1 MKKHFLVLLAA
12 ALGLAA
18 CTEKKTDFQVTVN
31 LKNGNDQ
38 MVYLQ
43 KYVDNAPV
51 VIDSAIIQE
60 ETAVLKA
67 PVDDIQILYALKVKD
82 IRGSMPFFADNKD
95 VSFVGDMQNPRDVE
109 IYASETQTALDAYR
123 KEFNGFYEKMEEL
136 YAQMDEAYAK
146 QDSIMMDSLNKVGD
160 AIMDEQG
167 NFRNNYIKEHAD
179 SFLAHYIL
187 NEVKQDYSLDE
198 LKELKSNFITT
209 SVYLDDLNNYIAKQE
224 TLEVGQPCID
234 FTLQTI
240 DGQNVTLSEKVAQN
254 KVTMIDFWASW
265 CGPCRHENP
274 VVKAAYEKY
283 HEMGFDV
290 IGISVD
296 QDEAA
301 WLKAVEADALPYTQV
316 RDTDNSVSESYLIY
330 YIPSNFLIDQNGN
343 FIAKGL
349 RGEELEAKL
358 AEIFAL

>member
-1 MKKHFLVLLAA
+1 MKKQFLFLLVA
-12 ALGLAA
+12 ALSLAA

-31 LKNGNDQ
+31 LKNGNGQ

-43 KYVDNAPV
+43 KYADNAPV

-60 ETAVLKA
+60 ETAVLNA
-67 PVDDIQILYALKVKD
+67 PIGDVQTLYSLKVKD
-82 IRGSMPFFADNKD
+82 MRGSMPFFADNKD

-136 YAQMDEAYAK
+136 YAQMDEAYGK
-146 QDSIMMDSLNKVGD
+146 QDSVMMDSLNKVGD
-160 AIMDEQG
+160 AIMDEQSD
-167 NFRNNYIKEHAD
+167 FRNNYIKEHAEG
-179 SFLAHYIL
+179 FLAHYIL

-198 LKELKSNFITT
+198 LKELEANFTTT
-209 SVYLDDLNNYIAKQE
+209 SVYLDDLNSYIAKQE

-234 FTLQTI
+234 FTLQTVEGENI
-240 DGQNVTLSEKVAQN
+240 TLSEKVAQN

-265 CGPCRHENP
+265 CGPCRKENP

-296 QDEAA
+296 QDSDA

-316 RDTDNSVSESYLIY
+316 RDTENSVSESYLIY
-330 YIPSNFLIDQNGN
+330 YIPSNFLIDQQGN

>member
-1 MKKHFLVLLAA
+1 MKKHFLFLLVA

-31 LKNGNDQ
+31 LKNSNDQ

-60 ETAVLKA
+60 ENAVLNA
-67 PVDDIQILYALKVKD
+67 PIGDVQTLYALKVKD
-82 IRGSMPFFADNKD
+82 MRGSMPFFADNKD
-95 VSFVGDMQNPRDVE
+95 VTFVGDMQNPRDVE

-146 QDSIMMDSLNKVGD
+146 QDSVMMDSLNKVGD
-160 AIMDEQG
+160 AIMDEQS

-187 NEVKQDYSLDE
+187 DEVKQDYSLDE
-198 LKELKSNFITT
+198 LKELEANFTTT
-209 SVYLDDLNNYIAKQE
+209 SIYLDDLNSYIAKQE
-224 TLEVGQPCID
+224 TLEVGHPCID
-234 FTLQTI
+234 FTLQTV
-240 DGQNVTLSEKVAQN
+240 DGENVTLSEKVAQN

-265 CGPCRHENP
+265 CGPCRKENP

-296 QDEAA
+296 QDADA
-301 WLKAVEADALPYTQV
+301 WQKAVEADALPYTQV
-316 RDTDNSVSESYLIY
+316 RDADNSVSESYLIY